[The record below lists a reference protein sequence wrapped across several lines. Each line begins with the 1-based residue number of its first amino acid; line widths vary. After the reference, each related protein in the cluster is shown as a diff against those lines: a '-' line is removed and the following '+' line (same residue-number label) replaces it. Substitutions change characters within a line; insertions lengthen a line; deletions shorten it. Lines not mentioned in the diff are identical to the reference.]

1 MVLLDGSRGLEIHAA
16 HAAHAAAGRHR
27 RLVLLRG
34 LGHHRF
40 GGDHQARDRRGV
52 LQRGAGD
59 LGRVQDAE
67 LDHVAEL
74 AVGGVVA
81 ERTRTFDHAVED
93 DRRLIAGIGHDL
105 AQRGFHRA
113 QGDLDAV
120 VLVFVHA
127 LDAGDR
133 RLGTDQGDAAAR
145 DDAFL
150 DGRTGRV
157 QASSTRAFFSFI
169 STSVAAPTLITA
181 TPPASLATRLAAS
194 RGRSRRRSPRS
205 AP

>member
-16 HAAHAAAGRHR
+16 HAAHAAAC
-27 RLVLLRG
+27 
-34 LGHHRF
+34 
-40 GGDHQARDRRGV
+40 QASPARPSSGSSATIASVVIIRPAIDAAFCSA
-52 LQRGAGD
+52 GAGD

-81 ERTRTFDHAVED
+81 EAARTFLDL
-93 DRRLIAGIGHDL
+93 RLRMTDGSSPALVDDL

-120 VLVFVHA
+120 VLVFVDA
-127 LDAGDR
+127 LEAGDR
-133 RLGTDQGDAAAR
+133 RHGTDQGDAAAR
-145 DDAFL
+145 DHAFL

-157 QASSTRAFFSFI
+157 QGVFDAGLLFLHLDFGARHR
-169 STSVAAPTLITA
+169 P
-181 TPPASLATRLAAS
+181 
-194 RGRSRRRSPRS
+194 
-205 AP
+205 